1 MVMRFLFLI
10 IVLGLFSIILPQQME
25 IKEKNQELDGIRNEI
40 TSLEKELRSISNKEK
55 QSAETIEKFNRQNF
69 LINKLISSLKQEELK
84 KDNDIKSLQREI
96 SRLEKEETR
105 LKDNYANYVRSL
117 YKGISKNEW
126 SYLIGAESIQQ
137 AVLRY
142 YYLRRFS
149 AQRKKDLVYLEEN
162 RLAQISTQKVLQKEK
177 KEKTVL
183 RNAKESEE
191 KNLTQKI
198 SERKKILT
206 QLKKNK
212 TLITRDIA
220 SKKQAEKVIRSLI
233 TRLIEKEEARK
244 REEARRREEQRKK
257 ELAKTDSK
265 KSTFPTPKAPTK
277 IVETEDFITPEDIT
291 QGFSS
296 FSNLR
301 GRLGWPVK
309 RGSVMRKF
317 GENKNPKLNTVTLNY
332 GIDIEVK
339 GDYSVFSV
347 GEGVVSA
354 IDWIPGYGSVLIL
367 THKDGYRTVYGHLDR
382 ISVNEG
388 EKVTRGQVIGQVGE
402 SLEGYI
408 LHFEIWNQRKNQNPE
423 VWLARR

>member
-1 MVMRFLFLI
+1 MVIRFFFFFL
-10 IVLGLFSIILPQQME
+10 VVGFSFVIFPQQKE
-25 IKEKNQELDGIRNEI
+25 IKEKNQELNEI
-40 TSLEKELRSISNKEK
+40 KNEISSLEKELKSISAKEK
-55 QSAETIEKFNRQNF
+55 QNSETIEKFNRQNF
-69 LINKLISSLKQEELK
+69 LINKLISSLKQDEIK
-84 KDNDIKSLQREI
+84 KDNDIKSVQREI
-96 SRLEKEETR
+96 NRLEKEETR
-105 LKDNYANYVRSL
+105 LKDNYANYIRSI
-117 YKGISKNEW
+117 YKGINKNEW

-137 AVLRY
+137 AILRY

-162 RLAQISTQKVLQKEK
+162 RKQQISSKQLLQKEK
-177 KEKTVL
+177 DAKAVL
-183 RNAKESEE
+183 RNSKESEE
-191 KNLTQKI
+191 KNLTHKI
-198 SERKKILT
+198 SERKKVLT

-220 SKKQAEKVIRSLI
+220 SKKQAEKVIKSLI
-233 TRLIEKEEARK
+233 TRLVEKEEARK

-257 ELAKTDSK
+257 DLAK
-265 KSTFPTPKAPTK
+265 
-277 IVETEDFITPEDIT
+277 VETKKDVATPTSKPPKNVKDEDFITPEDVT
-291 QGFSS
+291 QSFSS
-296 FSNLR
+296 FSGLK

-347 GEGVVSA
+347 GEGIVSA

-388 EKVTRGQVIGQVGE
+388 EKVTRGEVIGQVGE

>member
-1 MVMRFLFLI
+1 MRFLFLI

-55 QSAETIEKFNRQNF
+55 QSAETIEKFSRQNF

-84 KDNDIKSLQREI
+84 KDNDIKGLQREI

-162 RLAQISTQKVLQKEK
+162 RLAQILTQKVLQKEK

-198 SERKKILT
+198 RERKKILT

-220 SKKQAEKVIRSLI
+220 SKKQAEKVIKSLI
-233 TRLIEKEEARK
+233 TRLVEKEEARK

>member
-1 MVMRFLFLI
+1 MRFLFLI

>member
-55 QSAETIEKFNRQNF
+55 QSAETIEKFSRQNF

-84 KDNDIKSLQREI
+84 KDNDIKGLQREI

-162 RLAQISTQKVLQKEK
+162 RLAQILTQKVLQKEK

-198 SERKKILT
+198 RERKKILT

-220 SKKQAEKVIRSLI
+220 SKKQAEKVIKSLI
-233 TRLIEKEEARK
+233 TRLVEKEEARK